1 MRKLSAFICCALAL
15 TACDKHDPILPGVRT
30 SIFNTSNIDVKNK
43 NITDIPESVITNKNS
58 DCPYT
63 QDATNTVWHGE
74 RKIFNGFATSNS
86 VKSNQK
92 PICDGKYVYA
102 GLTTGEV
109 IKVQPQSRKIM
120 WITDVYRASNMT
132 GGASMVDIVAP
143 LVIHKNAVFAGGL
156 GDAFCK
162 INATSGAK
170 QWCVDISVAEPFV
183 TTENYAFVVSTDN
196 YLYAIANNN
205 GDIFWRTEIEQ
216 QIAPKYEKGTI
227 FVGKM
232 QINAENGKKIK

>member
-1 MRKLSAFICCALAL
+1 MRKISVFMCCALAL
-15 TACDKHDPILPGVRT
+15 VACDKHDPILPGVRT
-30 SIFNTSNIDVKNK
+30 AIFDTSNIDVKNK
-43 NITDIPESVITNKNS
+43 TITDLPESVITTN
-58 DCPYT
+58 DTHCPYT
-63 QDATNTVWHGE
+63 QDASNTIWDGE
-74 RKIFNGFATSNS
+74 RKIFSGFATPNS
-86 VKSNQK
+86 VISNQK
-92 PICDGKYVYA
+92 PTCDGKYIYA

-109 IKVQPQSRKIM
+109 VKLNPRTRKII
-120 WITDVYRASNMT
+120 WIADVYRASNLT

-143 LVIHKNAVFAGGL
+143 IIANKNAVFVGGL

-170 QWCVDISVAEPFV
+170 QWCQNISVSEPFII
-183 TTENYAFVVSTDN
+183 TDNYAFVVGVDN
-196 YLYAIANNN
+196 YLYAIATNN

>member
-1 MRKLSAFICCALAL
+1 MRKLSAFVCCVLAL
-15 TACDKHDPILPGVRT
+15 VACDKHDPILPGVRT
-30 SIFNTSNIDVKNK
+30 AIFKTSNINVKNK
-43 NITDIPESVITNKNS
+43 NITDIPESVITNKNE

-63 QDATNTVWHGE
+63 QDATNTLWHGE

-86 VKSNQK
+86 VQSNQK
-92 PICDGKYVYA
+92 PVCDGKYVYA

-109 IKVQPQSRKIM
+109 IKIQPQSRKIM

-143 LVIHKNAVFAGGL
+143 IIVHKNAVFVGGL

-162 INATSGAK
+162 LNATSGEK
-170 QWCVDISVAEPFV
+170 EWCVDIGVAEPFV
-183 TTENYAFVVSTDN
+183 ITENYAFVADTDN
-196 YLYAIANNN
+196 YLYAIATNN

-232 QINAENGKKIK
+232 KINAENGKKIK